1 MSTDAQERDFHAHRL
16 TGLGGSDMGA
26 VLGLSPYRTAYE
38 VWLEKTGRAAPF
50 TGNLATRFGTFA
62 EQFVAEEYSRVTGQ
76 QVQRFHA
83 VLRHPEAPIIGHV
96 DRLVIPHGAKRA
108 SHRSEIRTD
117 LGLECKTAGAYAIG
131 RGGEWGEPGTDEVPQ
146 AYLIQCACYMALTG
160 CPRWDLAALIGGNA
174 DFRVYH
180 LKRDLE
186 LEGYLLEEASRW
198 WRDHVI
204 ADVPP
209 DPQSEDEAR
218 MRWPGHTPGK
228 VAELDSETDRLIR
241 EYARVKAEMR
251 DLEKDEKDL
260 RNRIIPALADA
271 DEIIGRDGLKLATYR
286 ANKHSHRIDWQALAK
301 ELMLEYDIPDDRQS
315 LLIEMNTE
323 IRPGARVLRLA
334 KGIES
339 LPMEKAA

>member
-1 MSTDAQERDFHAHRL
+1 MSIDAQERDFHARRL

-26 VLGLSPYRTAYE
+26 VLGLSPYRTPYE
-38 VWLEKTGRAAPF
+38 VWLEKTGRSEPF

-62 EQFVAEEYSRVTGQ
+62 EQFVAYEYSLVTGR
-76 QVQRFHA
+76 QVQRFTA

-96 DRLVIPHGAKRA
+96 DRLVIPEGAKRA

-131 RGGEWGEPGTDEVPQ
+131 RGGEWGESGTDQVPQ

-160 CPRWDLAALIGGNA
+160 CARWDLAALIGGNA
-174 DFRVYH
+174 DFRIYH

-186 LEGYLLEEASRW
+186 LEGYMLEEASRW
-198 WRDHVI
+198 WRDHVV
-204 ADVPP
+204 ADTPP

-218 MRWPGHTPGK
+218 LRWPGHTPGK
-228 VAELDSETDRLIR
+228 VAELDSETAELLLRYS
-241 EYARVKAEMR
+241 ETKARQ
-251 DLEKDEKDL
+251 
-260 RNRIIPALADA
+260 RIIEKRERELRDQIIPVLADA
-271 DEIIGRDGLKLATYR
+271 DEVTIDGQRVATFR
-286 ANKHSHRIDWQALAK
+286 ANKHSHRTDWQMLAQ
-301 ELMLEYDIPDDRQS
+301 D
-315 LLIEMNTE
+315 LLSESGMNDPERDEMISNYTE

-339 LPMEKAA
+339 LPMEQSA